1 MGTPVT
7 LVDEEGNLYTTGDP
21 LFVSFPLD
29 LFTDGGTGVNRRLR
43 VDVGQTGFFAGHEF
57 RLFYEFTASHVIKIV
72 VPLNVILFGL
82 DISLIEGQTRTETVI
97 GGVEGGSFATPITSR
112 PRNTM
117 TTIPQPPY
125 VSQLVF
131 STGGTLTG
139 GTTIDV
145 LVAKAASNSNFASS
159 VGESA
164 GDERGVAAGTYY
176 FRTTVTGT
184 TTAILKLRW
193 EERP

>member
-1 MGTPVT
+1 MGTPVS
-7 LVDEEGNLYTTGDP
+7 LVDENGLAISDGNPVPTIP
-21 LFVSFPLD
+21 PLD
-29 LFTDGGTGVNRRLR
+29 LMSDGGTGPNRRLR
-43 VDVGQTGFFAGHEF
+43 VDVGQTGLYTGHEF
-57 RLFYEFTASHVIKIV
+57 RLFHEFSASYVIKVV

-82 DISLIEGQTRTETVI
+82 EVNIIEGQARIETVS
-97 GGVEGGSFATPITSR
+97 GGTEGGSFATPIIAR

-117 TTIPQPPY
+117 TTVPQPPY
-125 VSQLVF
+125 ASQLVW

-145 LVAKAASNSNFASS
+145 LLVKAASNSNFAAS
-159 VGESA
+159 VGTA
-164 GDERGVAAGTYY
+164 TGDERGVAAGTFY

-184 TTAILKLRW
+184 TSGVLKLRW